1 MHNFKLV
8 IAITLSTLWSV
19 NTYGAEV
26 FKWVDSQGNVHF
38 GDKPPEQEKLE
49 VVKLGQSNSFTQV
62 SANSEENAMTQ
73 QKKIVMYATSWCP
86 YCKKARAYFKDNG
99 LTFTEYNVENSPSKN
114 KEFKALGGTGYPL
127 ILIGKQDKMQGF
139 SVSAFEKRFNK

>member
-62 SANSEENAMTQ
+62 SANSEENAMAQ
-73 QKKIVMYATSWCP
+73 QKKIVMYTTSWCP

-139 SVSAFEKRFNK
+139 SVSAFEQRFNK

>member
-139 SVSAFEKRFNK
+139 SVSAFEQRFNK